1 MRILYVDFNASF
13 LNPTRNLIPLA
24 LMRAGSTT
32 FFGPGHVDSATLR
45 RGLHAF
51 VDVEGPF
58 DVALT
63 NSHVLFSD
71 IYDPPLKF
79 YYDLGFDFTDQLQLP
94 AIAAAFDTLSI
105 PRIALF
111 LETDYYDWKETREI
125 EVLYRRTDYAIG
137 LGPEFSRL
145 RSEMTGL
152 KQERFG
158 NLVTDA
164 WANYARREKDRIAS
178 LLHFISDPEISLRK
192 LMGRKYPWGVIG
204 VQYHARKVALDTLQ
218 SAGVS
223 VVRQTRFRKLMAL
236 AKKLRLMM
244 NEPRAIQRWFNSDYQ
259 HRLESSRYAF
269 ACGSAI
275 DMPVRK
281 FFEIPAAGA
290 VLVCKPFCGFEA
302 AGFRDG
308 VNAIACDPKDIMDV
322 HRSLEADVE
331 RAQVIADA
339 GRQLV
344 FAKHSLATRAVQLH
358 ETLSAMADGSFA
370 GGRWKDGEYTV
381 ARKGKGMTAHLKPAL
396 LG

>member
-13 LNPTRNLIPLA
+13 LNPTRNLLPLA
-24 LMRAGSTT
+24 LMRAGETT
-32 FFGPGHVDSATLR
+32 LFGPGHVDSTTLH

-51 VDVEGPF
+51 VDAEGPF

-71 IYDPPLKF
+71 IHDPPLKF
-79 YYDLGFDFTDQLQLP
+79 YYDLGFDLTDQRQLP
-94 AIAAAFDTLSI
+94 AIAAAFGTLSI
-105 PRIALF
+105 PRVALF
-111 LETDYYDWKETREI
+111 LETDYYDWQETKEI
-125 EVLYRRTDYAIG
+125 EVLHRRTDYTIG

-152 KQERFG
+152 KQESFG
-158 NLVTDA
+158 CLVTDA
-164 WANYARREKDRIAS
+164 WAGYARRQEDRIAS
-178 LLHFISDPEISLRK
+178 LVHFISDPEISLRR
-192 LMGRKYPWGVIG
+192 LIDRKYPWGVIG
-204 VQYHARKVALDTLQ
+204 VQYHARKVALAALR
-218 SAGVS
+218 AARVP

-236 AKKLRLMM
+236 AKKLRLML
-244 NEPRAIQRWFNSDYQ
+244 NEPRSVQRWFNSDYQ
-259 HRLESSRYAF
+259 HRLQSSRYAF

-322 HRSLEADVE
+322 HRSLEVDPE
-331 RAQVIADA
+331 RAQAIADA

-344 FAKHSLATRAVQLH
+344 FSRHSLATRAVQLR
-358 ETLSAMADGSFA
+358 ETLAAMADGSFA
-370 GGRWKDGEYTV
+370 GGRWNNGEYTV
-381 ARKGKGMTAHLKPAL
+381 ARKGAA
-396 LG
+396 

>member
-13 LNPTRNLIPLA
+13 LNPTRNLLPLA
-24 LMRAGSTT
+24 LMRAASTT
-32 FFGPGHVDSATLR
+32 LFGPGHVNSTILR

-51 VDVEGPF
+51 VDAEGPF

-71 IYDPPLKF
+71 IHDPPLKF

-94 AIAAAFDTLSI
+94 SIATAFGTLSI

-111 LETDYYDWKETREI
+111 LETDYYNWDEGREI
-125 EVLYRRTDYAIG
+125 EVLHRRTDYAIG

-158 NLVTDA
+158 ISVTDA
-164 WANYARREKDRIAS
+164 WAGYARRQKNRIAS
-178 LLHFISDPEISLRK
+178 LLHFISDPEISFRRLI
-192 LMGRKYPWGVIG
+192 GRKYAWGVVG
-204 VQYHARKVALDTLQ
+204 VQYHARKVALDTLRA
-218 SAGVS
+218 AGVP

-236 AKKLRLMM
+236 AKKLRLML
-244 NEPRAIQRWFNSDYQ
+244 NEPQPIQRWFNSDYQ
-259 HRLESSRYAF
+259 HRLQSARYAF

-322 HRSLEADVE
+322 HRSLEADPE
-331 RAQVIADA
+331 RAQAIADA

-344 FAKHSLATRAVQLH
+344 FVKHSLATRAAQMR

-370 GGRWKDGEYTV
+370 GGRWSNGEYTI
-381 ARKGKGMTAHLKPAL
+381 ARKAACDSAA
-396 LG
+396 

>member
-1 MRILYVDFNASF
+1 VRILFVDFNASF
-13 LNPTRNLIPLA
+13 LNPTRNLVPLA
-24 LMRAGSTT
+24 LMRAGETT
-32 FFGPGHVDSATLR
+32 LFGPGHVDSATLR

-51 VDVEGPF
+51 VAAEGPF

-71 IYDPPLKF
+71 IYDPPLKY
-79 YYDLGFDFTDQLQLP
+79 YYDLRFDFVDQLQLP
-94 AIAAAFDTLSI
+94 SIAAAFGTLNI

-111 LETDYYDWKETREI
+111 LETDYYDWQETREI
-125 EVLYRRTDYAIG
+125 EVLHRRTDYAIG

-152 KQERFG
+152 KRERFG

-164 WANYARREKDRIAS
+164 WASYARHQKDRIAS
-178 LLHFISDPEISLRK
+178 LVHFISDPEISFRK
-192 LMGRKYPWGVIG
+192 LMGRRYPWGVIG
-204 VQYHARKVALDTLQ
+204 VQYHARKVALDTLR
-218 SAGVS
+218 AARVP

-236 AKKLRLMM
+236 AKKLRLML
-244 NEPRAIQRWFNSDYQ
+244 NEPRPVQRWFNSDYQ

-269 ACGSAI
+269 ACGSAV

-322 HRSLEADVE
+322 HRSLEADGE
-331 RAQVIADA
+331 RAQTIADA
-339 GRQLV
+339 GQRLV
-344 FAKHSLATRAVQLH
+344 FTKHSLAARAEQLR
-358 ETLSAMADGSFA
+358 ETLAAMADGSFA
-370 GGRWKDGEYTV
+370 GGRWNNGEYTV
-381 ARKGKGMTAHLKPAL
+381 TRKRSA
-396 LG
+396 